1 MADSPASSSVGI
13 GSRLLNPP
21 LLAVCDDL
29 SVLGPH
35 GLVPFLAQKLKRPSV
50 IWLNRRCFA
59 ECGIDLR
66 SEGAELEIK
75 TWLLETFGAAVPHPL
90 DPPDAYGSDTVP
102 FGADRYGSS
111 WGNYHGGSGRCG
123 TAGYFHAKGI
133 GRTPLISVDTLE
145 HANGMVL
152 LWEALL
158 EAIGSEIVDAE
169 LPYGAVPIL
178 AIIDLGFASP
188 ETDGGAPARRAMIV
202 RPSFLRP
209 AHFERSI
216 FFGDAGHPQ
225 ADQYRDAQRVRHA
238 VESAPTLP
246 IAKGSPG
253 KLLTTLF
260 ARTAEQIG
268 SARAHRLWLGV
279 CASSNR
285 AVDGRIVDFGAVRAV
300 PDWRAATTRM
310 PEQFGNE
317 LQMVRGEI
325 DSLSFYFHKYSSPEH
340 PLPTREAL
348 AAEVASRVTSS
359 FRSACAQAMM
369 LDEEN
374 PATADALDE
383 LQTYYSAQQ
392 AECVD
397 AADRGAWRLPWLLNG
412 KESDDCGTATEK
424 RVMKVVRR
432 ALEGGRPADDV
443 HRARLSALHRWL
455 APRHGIFQPIAVRR
469 LPAFVRSLSG
479 DPDVDSARVTN
490 FIDHQVSCARRIW
503 RGIPRDFEVRAQ
515 LVRGGASGLLGF
527 RGPSQARG
535 ILLSGNLQWGS
546 LSILG
551 CTIRKLVIDETSPSN
566 GLISSVWITPA
577 SKVEYNNGFDFSRL
591 ADAIEA
597 EGYSYRAAQ
606 ALR

>member
-1 MADSPASSSVGI
+1 M
-13 GSRLLNPP
+13 
-21 LLAVCDDL
+21 
-29 SVLGPH
+29 
-35 GLVPFLAQKLKRPSV
+35 VPFLAQKLKRPSV
-50 IWLNRRCFA
+50 IWLNRRWLA

-66 SEGAELEIK
+66 LEGAESEIK

-90 DPPDAYGSDTVP
+90 DPTDAYGSETVC

-123 TAGYFHAKGI
+123 TAGHFHAKGI
-133 GRTPLISVDTLE
+133 GRTPLISVGTLE

-188 ETDGGAPARRAMIV
+188 EADGGAPARRAMIV

-216 FFGDAGHPQ
+216 FFGDAGHPE

-238 VESAPTLP
+238 VESAPTLA
-246 IAKGSPG
+246 IAKGAPA

-260 ARTAEQIG
+260 TRTAEQIG

-285 AVDGRIVDFGAVRAV
+285 AIDGRIVDFGAVRAV
-300 PDWRAATTRM
+300 PDWRASTTRM

-317 LQMVRGEI
+317 LQMVSGEI

-348 AAEVASRVTSS
+348 AAEVSSRAVSS

-369 LDEEN
+369 LDEES

-383 LQTYYSAQQ
+383 LQAYYRAQQ

-397 AADRGAWRLPWLLNG
+397 AADRAAWRLPWLLNG
-412 KESDDCGTATEK
+412 KDRDGPGTAAEN

-432 ALEGGRPADDV
+432 ALEGDRPAGDV

-479 DPDVDSARVTN
+479 DPDIDSARVAN

-503 RGIPRDFEVRAQ
+503 RGIPRDLQVRAQ
-515 LVRGGASGLLGF
+515 LVRGEASGLLGV
-527 RGPSQARG
+527 RGPGQTKG
-535 ILLSGNLQWGS
+535 VLLSGPLQSGS
-546 LSILG
+546 ISILG
-551 CTIRKLVIDETSPSN
+551 CTVRKLEIDEKSTDQ
-566 GLISSVWITPA
+566 GAISSVWITPA
-577 SKVEYNNGFDFSRL
+577 SRVEYNRGFDFCRL
-591 ADAIEA
+591 ANAIAA
-597 EGYSYRAAQ
+597 EGYSYRAVQ